1 MKSSNYRM
9 LSLAG
14 EGQFG
19 KVYSAIHRQT
29 GELFALKQLDS
40 QKFSTKKFLR
50 ETRILLSLDHQNI
63 IRCQGLEH
71 SKKHRFLVTEYCDSG
86 TLRDF
91 IDSSISLNIEQ
102 KLKIIIDIL
111 SGLSSVHLKGI
122 IHRDLKPENILLTVS
137 PNGWVAKIS
146 DFGVAK
152 IESEDKGN
160 DTNSLGDTGS
170 PAYMA
175 PEQFYGK
182 YSYSSDIYG
191 MGIVLYELLTGK
203 RPFSGSPKDIMIGHL
218 NHLPDIPSDLPPLLQ
233 DTLKMALA
241 KLPQHRFRTAKEMKA
256 QILRCLLALETV
268 TTEKNP
274 FFDGYVKD
282 VSGNF
287 DSDTIDILDDYFPL
301 FVINKSCFYFANRN
315 TLLVK
320 QYQIIDDKLTI
331 ESSNTYQIDG
341 TIFDLKPFD
350 NGCFIITKDINNIR
364 CYSINLFSDEIT
376 FIYSFCADN
385 FLSAIAPNGNWLTL
399 AINDKLDK
407 NFQLIKLDDL
417 TCLMPEIEDFF
428 PKEIIIL
435 DQGHG
440 LVSFEQKE
448 INKNYSF
455 WKFFTRKGDWYNNYC
470 LDLPLENIKVNQK
483 NKNYFLAREK
493 FTDYVVLINLKP
505 FQVKRIPL
513 KFSPEFILSFDKYF
527 ICANSLG
534 KVLCLDL
541 KGNLVNSFDLEKTI
555 IKLNNLN
562 NQMLVASVLVN
573 DKCHIIS
580 LKNFIPFSKN

>member
-1 MKSSNYRM
+1 M

-29 GELFALKQLDS
+29 GELFALKQLDA

-50 ETRILLSLDHQNI
+50 ETRILLSLDHENI

-102 KLKIIIDIL
+102 KLKIIVDIL

-203 RPFSGSPKDIMIGHL
+203 RPFSGSPKEIMIGHL
-218 NHLPDIPSDLPPLLQ
+218 NYLPDIPSDLPPLLQ

-241 KLPQHRFRTAKEMKA
+241 KLPSHRFRTAKEMKA

-274 FFDGYVKD
+274 FF
-282 VSGNF
+282 
-287 DSDTIDILDDYFPL
+287 
-301 FVINKSCFYFANRN
+301 
-315 TLLVK
+315 
-320 QYQIIDDKLTI
+320 
-331 ESSNTYQIDG
+331 
-341 TIFDLKPFD
+341 
-350 NGCFIITKDINNIR
+350 
-364 CYSINLFSDEIT
+364 
-376 FIYSFCADN
+376 
-385 FLSAIAPNGNWLTL
+385 
-399 AINDKLDK
+399 
-407 NFQLIKLDDL
+407 
-417 TCLMPEIEDFF
+417 
-428 PKEIIIL
+428 
-435 DQGHG
+435 
-440 LVSFEQKE
+440 
-448 INKNYSF
+448 
-455 WKFFTRKGDWYNNYC
+455 
-470 LDLPLENIKVNQK
+470 
-483 NKNYFLAREK
+483 
-493 FTDYVVLINLKP
+493 
-505 FQVKRIPL
+505 
-513 KFSPEFILSFDKYF
+513 
-527 ICANSLG
+527 
-534 KVLCLDL
+534 
-541 KGNLVNSFDLEKTI
+541 
-555 IKLNNLN
+555 
-562 NQMLVASVLVN
+562 
-573 DKCHIIS
+573 
-580 LKNFIPFSKN
+580 